1 FASFTVTNSSLFLMA
16 TTTNKLI
23 EPYSSNMPYFTLT
36 ASNTPEE
43 LVKAATLLLST
54 IKKQP
59 KLTNAFRMEVEISNE
74 NVLFRVC
81 IDPVSWYDVYL
92 RTKSRTEAVMIAK
105 KYITKTRN
113 KIPPEMDGPSVV
125 NLNCEDLEKRKAYT
139 PCNRTS
145 FHAKN
150 LCEYDHTEHICMV
163 KVQTLDSREE
173 ICNFHCPTK
182 LIFEKF
188 PTEDYVMLL

>member
-1 FASFTVTNSSLFLMA
+1 ML
-16 TTTNKLI
+16 
-23 EPYSSNMPYFTLT
+23 YFTLT

-54 IKKQP
+54 IKEQP
-59 KLTNAFRMEVEISNE
+59 KLTNAFRIEVEISNE

-81 IDPVSWYDVYL
+81 IDSVSWYDVYL

-105 KYITKTRN
+105 K
-113 KIPPEMDGPSVV
+113 
-125 NLNCEDLEKRKAYT
+125 KAYT

-150 LCEYDHTEHICMV
+150 LCEYDHTEHICM
-163 KVQTLDSREE
+163 
-173 ICNFHCPTK
+173 
-182 LIFEKF
+182 F
-188 PTEDYVMLL
+188 PTEDYVMLLRQEIIRELLLASCPNKEKDNSLR